1 MLKHDP
7 IEEKEELKE
16 IFEKVDKDVE
26 KVLMEEGVGKGLG
39 YIHIFDSYK
48 KKLLKEKYGI
58 EWKTTKEMNPGV
70 LIDQGEKWEQ
80 MMIIKT

>member
-70 LIDQGEKWEQ
+70 LID
-80 MMIIKT
+80 